1 MSGATQR
8 MQVANEAFL
17 LDRLAADAPRAQL
30 YRELTQNAIEAIK
43 RRMAAGDTRPGIVQW
58 DVDWLGVQQDRY
70 KLCVIDNGD
79 GMSAVDMQR
88 YLNSLAVQGANQR
101 QSLTGNF
108 GVGAK
113 ITALFHNTEGLIYLS
128 WAEGRGHNV
137 WLHRDDEAGVYGL
150 KLLEDAQ
157 GAPTY
162 VRPMADAAKPPLI
175 GPSGTKVVLLGN
187 TPNEQ
192 TWRKPEG
199 LAGGDTNWIFKYLNT
214 RYFRLPENIT
224 LRARSLR
231 RDVES
236 WPPEEPPAGDQSLN
250 FETIRGMKVIL
261 DTQVSAAP
269 EHRASGIVRLAE
281 VSVHWWLFE
290 DRQVVDTSINPR
302 AMSPGHVGIV
312 FQDELYTVRTGNIAR
327 KLLALFGVLY
337 GADAVVMYVEPR
349 ESAGHVHADT
359 GRSRVLING
368 ADADGADL
376 WAKWGA
382 EFKAVLPTEIQSFM
396 DRLLSADTDS
406 TRADRRQRILE
417 RLQRLR
423 GLLGAK
429 RYRRIDDG
437 PLRASGEAERPPT
450 PAGPDRTERRA
461 MPPPRPRPAA
471 SDGDYLAHL
480 ADETGAPAEA
490 AGESSTLPQAV
501 WISAARGQR
510 HKGDLEDRAA
520 DIPGDVLK
528 GDVVRLNE
536 DFRGFTDLF
545 DVFVHQ
551 MGAES
556 DEQLVARVREVAKEW
571 IETQVLEIV
580 VSARG
585 LADNTFWSQADME
598 SALSPEALTAAMMG
612 RYFIIERVRRAL
624 ASELGRGSRPTAA
637 ASGLTPG
644 TGV

>member
-1 MSGATQR
+1 MTGATQR

-43 RRMAAGDTRPGIVQW
+43 RRMAAGDNRPGVVQW

-79 GMSAVDMQR
+79 GMSAGDMQR
-88 YLNSLAVQGANQR
+88 YLNSLAVQGANQH

-128 WAEGRGHNV
+128 WAEGRGNNV

-150 KLLEDAQ
+150 KLLEDAT

-162 VRPMADAAKPPLI
+162 VRPMAEGAKPALI
-175 GPSGTKVVLLGN
+175 GPSGTKVILLGN
-187 TPNEQ
+187 AGEEQ

-199 LAGGDTNWIFKYLNT
+199 LAGGDTNWLFKYLNT

-231 RDVES
+231 RDVET
-236 WPPEEPPAGDQSLN
+236 WPPEEPPASDQSLN
-250 FETIRGMKVIL
+250 FETIRGMKAIL
-261 DTQVSAAP
+261 DTQVQAGP
-269 EHRASGIVRLAE
+269 GQRASGTVRLAE
-281 VSVHWWLFE
+281 VNVHWWLFE

-327 KLLALFGVLY
+327 KLLALFGILY
-337 GADAVVMYVEPR
+337 GADSVVIYVEPR
-349 ESAGHVHADT
+349 ASAGQVHADT
-359 GRSRVLING
+359 GRSRVMING
-368 ADADGADL
+368 LDADAADL
-376 WAKWGA
+376 WARWGA
-382 EFKAVLPTEIQSFM
+382 EFKTALPNEIQNFM

-423 GLLGAK
+423 SLLGTPK
-429 RYRRIDDG
+429 YRAADDG
-437 PLRASGEAERPPT
+437 QLRAHGSASEGV
-450 PAGPDRTERRA
+450 GSVPDRDPIRQPS
-461 MPPPRPRPAA
+461 PPPKPWSA
-471 SDGDYLAHL
+471 SPSRDYLAHL
-480 ADETGAPAEA
+480 ADAGGAAAVPA
-490 AGESSTLPQAV
+490 GDSSTLPQVV

-520 DIPGDVLK
+520 DIPGDVVK
-528 GDVVRLNE
+528 GEVIRLNE

-545 DVFVHQ
+545 DLFVSQ
-551 MGAES
+551 VGAES
-556 DEQLVARVREVAKEW
+556 DDQLVSKVREVAKEW
-571 IETQVLEIV
+571 IETQILEIV

-585 LADNTFWSQADME
+585 LAGNTFWTPSDLE
-598 SALSPEALTAAMMG
+598 TALSPEALTAAMMG
-612 RYFIIERVRRAL
+612 RYFVVERVRRAL
-624 ASELGRGSRPTAA
+624 GADLGRPRV
-637 ASGLTPG
+637 LK
-644 TGV
+644 